1 MTAASYD
8 LPESVMKHIAGMSSE
23 NYIQTKDGFEIPLY
37 FAGDLH
43 RDSLEN
49 DLGYGGINNIVA
61 LFNNG
66 YTASNHVYGWW
77 NGHTSTGESVT
88 RSNGGDNFA
97 WVRSKIERPALRFIQ
112 QAISDFNGNYGAE
125 YDVTAVAA
133 EIYEE

>member
-49 DLGYGGINNIVA
+49 DITFNALGFVRINNIVA

-66 YTASNHVYGWW
+66 YTASNHVYGAWF
-77 NGHTSTGESVT
+77 GHGTNTSSG
-88 RSNGGDNFA
+88 NNFA

-125 YDVTAVAA
+125 YGVTAVAA